1 MEIDSTDEI
10 MTVYADKSQ
19 LLRVLTNVLQNAVE
33 AIPEDREGNVR
44 VSLEREDHSAII
56 TITDHGSGIEP
67 ELVEKIF
74 SPYFT
79 TKGSGTGLGL
89 AMTKKIIEFWKGK
102 IWFEI
107 ERGKGTSFFIKLPL
121 LQE

>member
-1 MEIDSTDEI
+1 MKA
-10 MTVYADKSQ
+10 YADRSQ
-19 LLRVLTNVLQNAVE
+19 LLRVLINILQNAVE
-33 AIPEDREGNVR
+33 AIPEDRTGKVM
-44 VSLEREDHSAII
+44 VSLQHEDHFAVI
-56 TITDHGSGIEP
+56 TISDNGNGIAP

-102 IWFEI
+102 IWFET
-107 ERGKGTSFFIKLPL
+107 EPGEGTSFFIKLPL
-121 LQE
+121 LQD